1 MRMLSLRRPSPALVI
16 ACLALG
22 IALGGTSVA
31 AVSQLGR
38 NTVGT
43 AQLKAGAVTN
53 PKLRNNAVTSV
64 KVANRSLLRADFAP
78 GQIPAGPTGPAGP
91 AGPAGPPGLS
101 GLERVELT
109 SPSNSSLTRTAS
121 MACPSGKRLI
131 GGGARLNGSILD
143 NVAIQLSYPGD
154 DNTYVARAAEIA
166 TNPGNWSL
174 TVFAVCAI
182 AG

>member
-1 MRMLSLRRPSPALVI
+1 MRRFSIKHPSPALVI

-43 AQLKAGAVTN
+43 AQLKNAAVTN
-53 PKLRNNAVTSV
+53 PKLRNSSVTSA

-78 GQIPAGPTGPAGP
+78 GQIPAGATGPAGP
-91 AGPAGPPGLS
+91 AGPAGPPGVS
-101 GLERVELT
+101 GLERVEVT
-109 SPSNSSLTRTAS
+109 SVTSSAITRTAS
-121 MACPSGKRLI
+121 IACPAGKRLL
-131 GGGARLNGSILD
+131 GGGARLNGSFLD

-154 DNTYVARAAEIA
+154 DNTYVARAAEVA
-166 TNPGNWSL
+166 TNAGNWSL
-174 TVFAVCAI
+174 TVFAICAV
-182 AG
+182 AA

>member
-43 AQLKAGAVTN
+43 AQLKTGAVTN
-53 PKLRNNAVTSV
+53 PKIKNAAVTSA

-78 GQIPAGPTGPAGP
+78 GQLPA
-91 AGPAGPPGLS
+91 
-101 GLERVELT
+101 E
-109 SPSNSSLTRTAS
+109 
-121 MACPSGKRLI
+121 
-131 GGGARLNGSILD
+131 
-143 NVAIQLSYPGD
+143 
-154 DNTYVARAAEIA
+154 
-166 TNPGNWSL
+166 
-174 TVFAVCAI
+174 
-182 AG
+182 